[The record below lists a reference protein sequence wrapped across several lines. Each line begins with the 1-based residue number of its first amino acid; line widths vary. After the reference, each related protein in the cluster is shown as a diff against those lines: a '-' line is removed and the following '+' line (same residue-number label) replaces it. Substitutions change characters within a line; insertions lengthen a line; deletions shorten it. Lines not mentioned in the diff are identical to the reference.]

1 MMAKV
6 FGDLFN
12 LSRGGKALA
21 TAYAAIGA
29 TSAGMTLFVMS
40 GNNAADVLARSPLG
54 TEAGIVLTGAVSGL
68 IALYLTRR
76 WMGMPGKLGVA
87 RAMVG
92 GCAMALVAAVIAG
105 TLIAPLSGTVFAPIM
120 LVAAFGLKPW
130 LAAAWFGVVL
140 MAHGL
145 LARRTKG
152 LREVTR
158 KTDSTAIGQLSALS
172 QANLYHKRNHLH

>member
-1 MMAKV
+1 MMARV
-6 FGDLFN
+6 FGDFFN
-12 LSRGGKALA
+12 LSRGGKAFA

-40 GNNAADVLARSPLG
+40 GSNTSEVLTRSPFG
-54 TEAGIVLTGAVSGL
+54 TEIGIVLTGAVSGL
-68 IALYLTRR
+68 IALFMTRR
-76 WMGMPGKLGVA
+76 WMGMPGKLGAA
-87 RAMVG
+87 RALVG

-130 LAAAWFGVVL
+130 LAGAWFMVVL

-145 LARRTKG
+145 LARRAKG
-152 LREVTR
+152 LRQVTR

-172 QANLYHKRNHLH
+172 